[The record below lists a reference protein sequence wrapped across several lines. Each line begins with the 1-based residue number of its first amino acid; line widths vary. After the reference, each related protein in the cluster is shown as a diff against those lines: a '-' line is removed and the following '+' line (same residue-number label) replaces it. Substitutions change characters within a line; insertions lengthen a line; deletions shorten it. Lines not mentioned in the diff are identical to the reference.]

1 MADSNAL
8 ITDPLLLECLQVAER
23 TRALC
28 HELLTLVETNT
39 PTDSTPLPDH
49 IFQEKARKQKQLN
62 TLTAHL
68 KSLHRTVILQARE
81 AKEAVTEKRKEVD
94 RLHLLLQ
101 NLYYE
106 QRHLRGEV
114 KACRDFPHQY
124 TALPLIPES
133 EFLEQHPE
141 HGESTPHELMIARLH
156 NEKAMREDLER
167 QRKELLA
174 KKQALIAENKR
185 RKDDLANL
193 DEQLQMFIE
202 SAKPIQATFQKQY

>member
-1 MADSNAL
+1 ML
-8 ITDPLLLECLQVAER
+8 IED
-23 TRALC
+23 
-28 HELLTLVETNT
+28 
-39 PTDSTPLPDH
+39 
-49 IFQEKARKQKQLN
+49 
-62 TLTAHL
+62 
-68 KSLHRTVILQARE
+68 
-81 AKEAVTEKRKEVD
+81 
-94 RLHLLLQ
+94 
-101 NLYYE
+101 
-106 QRHLRGEV
+106 
-114 KACRDFPHQY
+114 ACRHQY

-202 SAKPIQATFQKQY
+202 VSYARRRGCWEAWFSSQVHR